1 MFFASYSPCIESQ
14 RLRRMETR
22 RLGVRSKQ
30 RAIGISVQRA
40 QSTHLALRAAL
51 LVIDH
56 TNKFGCFNHKV
67 HHGGT
72 PWALLIVR
80 FLLGTFD
87 CHVRF
92 RGCPPL
98 GTLGVPWIIMLHS
111 LGTSGHPS
119 ISCPSAF
126 FRMLMSAGA
135 PPPWRCAGTSTLS
148 LCRHAG
154 AHMLASS
161 ARGRRRNHPGVR
173 PAKGQ
178 CRSRSVLT
186 PLALDALGPFSPHP
200 TAQVLRLA

>member
-1 MFFASYSPCIESQ
+1 MLFASYSPCIESQ

-30 RAIGISVQRA
+30 RAIGISDQRA

-72 PWALLIVR
+72 P
-80 FLLGTFD
+80 LGTVD
-87 CHVRF
+87 CEGSSLAPSIVMF
-92 RGCPPL
+92 ASGAP
-98 GTLGVPWIIMLHS
+98 TLGHPGGVLDHHAPLAGH
-111 LGTSGHPS
+111 LGHPS

-135 PPPWRCAGTSTLS
+135 PPPWQCAGTSTLS

-154 AHMLASS
+154 AHMLASR
-161 ARGRRRNHPGVR
+161 A
-173 PAKGQ
+173 
-178 CRSRSVLT
+178 
-186 PLALDALGPFSPHP
+186 
-200 TAQVLRLA
+200 

>member
-1 MFFASYSPCIESQ
+1 MLFASYSPCIESQ

-30 RAIGISVQRA
+30 RAIGISDQRA

-72 PWALLIVR
+72 PWALLIVKVPPWHLR
-80 FLLGTFD
+80 LSCSLQG
-87 CHVRF
+87 R
-92 RGCPPL
+92 PPL
-98 GTLGVPWIIMLHS
+98 GTLGVSWIIMLHS
-111 LGTSGHPS
+111 LGTSGTPASHAPLHS
-119 ISCPSAF
+119 FECSCRPAP
-126 FRMLMSAGA
+126 LPPGGA
-135 PPPWRCAGTSTLS
+135 PAPLLS
-148 LCRHAG
+148 L
-154 AHMLASS
+154 S
-161 ARGRRRNHPGVR
+161 ADTRGRTCSPRGRRRHHPGVR

>member
-1 MFFASYSPCIESQ
+1 
-14 RLRRMETR
+14 METR

-30 RAIGISVQRA
+30 RAIGISDQRA

-72 PWALLIVR
+72 P
-80 FLLGTFD
+80 LGTVD
-87 CHVRF
+87 CE
-92 RGCPPL
+92 GS
-98 GTLGVPWIIMLHS
+98 S
-111 LGTSGHPS
+111 LAPS
-119 ISCPSAF
+119 IVMFASG
-126 FRMLMSAGA
+126 GA
-135 PPPWRCAGTSTLS
+135 PPWAPWGCPGSSCSIRWAPWGTPASHAPLHSFECSCRPAPLPPGSAPAPLLS
-148 LCRHAG
+148 L
-154 AHMLASS
+154 S
-161 ARGRRRNHPGVR
+161 ADTRGRTCSPRGRRRHHPGVR